1 MSRSI
6 EEPYV
11 IATLPKPFD
20 AENGRTHTGLVH
32 SLNGSRKRKRH
43 EIVVAVDGESVNI
56 YHVRS
61 MQCGMVSIKR
71 LTVWQ
76 VQNQSTTRSYALPP
90 QSYLAAAPC
99 SIHCKRP
106 KPRPS
111 QRRTYWAERS
121 SITDQKAKIVS
132 YVEDTSKWHG
142 NENQPRAPIKRE
154 RKLGHGDVQS
164 LDVIPSSEE
173 KGSASPLLVSYKSG
187 SVECISADL
196 SGTRWEHKSED
207 QVEVEHSLVTDL
219 DSVRRGLLRGREDIQ
234 ALLESLH
241 TEGIAESAP
250 AILCQVVRLQDRRQV
265 RIHALK
271 NVGSSAL
278 QSQRSPIQEAVR
290 YDLPGTFVPAESRFE
305 LNAPA
310 GTLHQHSK
318 GRLTVF
324 DLSGTLPKMVFQNG
338 RPGQRPVDTFAR
350 LSSASVLTASQ
361 HRLAVHDTKYGS
373 VLSSLELSR
382 DRDGVQTQSSLRFI
396 VSFTDLGIVTALRG
410 HDLLAMQVGHGLED
424 VRRSRNAGPLLLD
437 VLGKGKYLSE
447 KVDSTETNEK
457 RRRKWESW
465 VSKVDHFLE
474 HEDIEGL
481 EKLVAKDLHLH
492 KKGEDKERMTNGH
505 ANGDSPVHLA
515 PWALLPKHYDP
526 QHIDHKKAVYILG
539 KIFAWRTIESH
550 LEIGQKHLELIL
562 ASRNILAWL
571 ALAGYLTAPEIE
583 HALPRTAAGFHSQ
596 PHVLPGDIAYAIG
609 DADASFDLLC
619 NLFSLPAFWE
629 LPEVVQAIKVLID
642 SFEEKDEARPQQ
654 LLTNGDID
662 MVDGDD
668 AEKSEVQLEAE
679 EAAAMREIERA
690 NNLMDAGVTRS
701 TAFRKCLVRLQ
712 QFDHKDVS
720 GALRAQMSQ
729 TEIIFLIQIMR
740 VELANGGWTF
750 TYDGIEDS
758 AIGIDPSAQELSL
771 DNQGIRTIAQL
782 ISCAV
787 DAIGLSGWTVGLSG
801 DRFVTDD
808 LLYSLINE
816 TSAVMEGMFAAENLE
831 TTLKEIERTAASVQQ
846 QLQSHKRKRNG
857 PEEQPENASEA
868 TLMPLGGRMDPPTV
882 SKTVEA
888 RKGKVLTAK
897 QKSQSV
903 GKYSFERIRI

>member
-20 AENGRTHTGLVH
+20 AENGKTHTGVAH

-43 EIVVAVDGESVNI
+43 EIVVGVDGESVNI
-56 YHVRS
+56 YN
-61 MQCGMVSIKR
+61 
-71 LTVWQ
+71 
-76 VQNQSTTRSYALPP
+76 VQNQNTTSSYALPP
-90 QSYLAAAPC
+90 QSFLAAAPC
-99 SIHCKRP
+99 SIHCKRA
-106 KPRPS
+106 KPLPS

-121 SITDQKAKIVS
+121 SIKDQKAKIVS
-132 YVEDTSKWHG
+132 YAEDTSKSHG
-142 NENQPRAPIKRE
+142 NDDQPRAPIKRE
-154 RKLGHGDVQS
+154 RKLGRGDVQS
-164 LDVIPSSEE
+164 LDVIPSSE
-173 KGSASPLLVSYKSG
+173 GRDSASPLLVSYKSG
-187 SVECISADL
+187 AVECISGDL

-207 QVEVEHSLVTDL
+207 EMEVEHSLVTDL
-219 DSVRRGLLRGREDIQ
+219 ESVRRGLLRGREDIQ
-234 ALLESLH
+234 ALLDPSN
-241 TEGIAESAP
+241 TEGANESAP
-250 AILCQVVRLQDRRQV
+250 AILCQVVRLPDRRQV
-265 RIHALK
+265 RIYTLT

-290 YDLPGTFVPAESRFE
+290 LDLPGKFVTAESRFD
-305 LNAPA
+305 LNASA

-324 DLSGTLPKMVFQNG
+324 DLSGTLPKIVFQSG
-338 RPGQRPVDTFAR
+338 RKGQRPVDSFAR
-350 LSSASVLTASQ
+350 LSNASVLTASQ
-361 HRLAVHDTKYGS
+361 DRLAVHDTKYGS
-373 VLSSLELSR
+373 ILSSLELPQN
-382 DRDGVQTQSSLRFI
+382 GTGMQTQSSLRFI
-396 VSFTDLGIVTALRG
+396 AGFTDLGIVTALRG
-410 HDLLAMQVGHGLED
+410 HDLLALHVGHGLED
-424 VRRSRNAGPLLLD
+424 IRRPRNAGPLLLD
-437 VLGKGKYLSE
+437 VLGKGKYISE
-447 KVDSTETNEK
+447 KVDSSETNEK

-474 HEDIEGL
+474 HEDIDGL

-492 KKGEDKERMTNGH
+492 KKGEEEEKLTNGH
-505 ANGDSPVHLA
+505 ANGHFPAPLA
-515 PWALLPKHYDP
+515 PWKLLPKHYDP
-526 QHIDHKKAVYILG
+526 QHIDHKKAVYIVS
-539 KIFAWRTIESH
+539 KIFAWRTATSH
-550 LEIGQKHLELIL
+550 LAIGEKHLELVL

-583 HALPRTAAGFHSQ
+583 HALPRTAADFHSQ
-596 PHVLPGDIAYAIG
+596 PHVLPGDIACAVG
-609 DADASFDLLC
+609 EADASFDLLC

-642 SFEEKDEARPQQ
+642 SFEEIEETQPQQ

-662 MVDGDD
+662 MVDGDG
-668 AEKSEVQLEAE
+668 AEKSEVQFEAE

-690 NNLMDAGVTRS
+690 NNLMEAGITRS

-712 QFDHKDVS
+712 QFDQKDVS
-720 GALRAQMSQ
+720 SSLRAQMSQ
-729 TEIIFLIQIMR
+729 NEIIFLIQIMR

-750 TYDGIEDS
+750 TYDGIEDAS
-758 AIGIDPSAQELSL
+758 LGIDPSAQEVFL

-846 QLQSHKRKRNG
+846 QQQLQSHKRKRDE
-857 PEEQPENASEA
+857 PEEQPENASES
-868 TLMPLGGRMDPPTV
+868 TLMPLGGRIDPPTV

-888 RKGKVLTAK
+888 RKGRALTAK
-897 QKSQSV
+897 QKSQSL

>member
-20 AENGRTHTGLVH
+20 PEHGRTHVAVAH

-43 EIVVAVDGESVNI
+43 EIVVGVDGESVNI
-56 YHVRS
+56 YNVH
-61 MQCGMVSIKR
+61 
-71 LTVWQ
+71 
-76 VQNQSTTRSYALPP
+76 NQSATSSYALPP

-99 SIHCKRP
+99 SIHCKRA
-106 KPRPS
+106 KPLPS

-121 SITDQKAKIVS
+121 SHTDQKAKIVS
-132 YVEDTSKWHG
+132 YVEDTSKSHG
-142 NENQPRAPIKRE
+142 HGHDDQPRAPIKRE

-164 LDVIPSSEE
+164 LDVIASSEE
-173 KGSASPLLVSYKSG
+173 RDRSSPLLVFYKSG
-187 SVECISADL
+187 VVECISGDL

-207 QVEVEHSLVTDL
+207 EIEVEHSLVTDL

-234 ALLESLH
+234 ALLESSSKD
-241 TEGIAESAP
+241 GVNESAP
-250 AILCQVVRLQDRRQV
+250 AILCQVVRLTDRRQV
-265 RIHALK
+265 RIYALT
-271 NVGSSAL
+271 NVGPSAL
-278 QSQRSPIQEAVR
+278 QSQRSPIQEAVSL
-290 YDLPGTFVPAESRFE
+290 DLPGNFATAESRFD
-305 LNAPA
+305 LNAAA

-318 GRLTVF
+318 GWLTVF
-324 DLSGTLPKMVFQNG
+324 DLSGTLPKIVFQNG
-338 RPGQRPVDTFAR
+338 RKGQRPIDSFAR
-350 LSSASVLTASQ
+350 LSNASLLTASQ
-361 HRLAVHDTKYGS
+361 DRLAVHDTKYGS
-373 VLSSLELSR
+373 VLSSLELP
-382 DRDGVQTQSSLRFI
+382 QKTQSSLRFI
-396 VSFTDLGIVTALRG
+396 VAFTDLGIVTALRG
-410 HDLLAMQVGHGLED
+410 HDLLALQVGHGLED
-424 VRRSRNAGPLLLD
+424 IRRPRTAGPLLLD
-437 VLGKGKYLSE
+437 VLGKGKYISE
-447 KVDSTETNEK
+447 KADSTETNEK

-492 KKGEDKERMTNGH
+492 KKDEEEEKLANGH
-505 ANGDSPVHLA
+505 ANGHAPAPLA
-515 PWALLPKHYDP
+515 PWNLLPKHYDP
-526 QHIDHKKAVYILG
+526 LHIDHKKAVYIVS
-539 KIFAWRTIESH
+539 KIFAWRTTTSH
-550 LEIGQKHLELIL
+550 LVIGQKHLELTL

-583 HALPRTAAGFHSQ
+583 HALPRTAADFHSQ
-596 PHVLPGDIAYAIG
+596 PHVLPGDIACAIG
-609 DADASFDLLC
+609 EADASFDLLC

-629 LPEVVQAIKVLID
+629 LPEVVQAIKVLVD
-642 SFEEKDEARPQQ
+642 SFEMKDETQSQP

-662 MVDGDD
+662 MVDGDG
-668 AEKSEVQLEAE
+668 AEKSEVQFEAE

-690 NNLMDAGVTRS
+690 NNLMEAGITRS

-712 QFDHKDVS
+712 QFNQKDVS
-720 GALRAQMSQ
+720 RALRAQMSQ
-729 TEIIFLIQIMR
+729 NEIIFLIQIMR

-750 TYDGIEDS
+750 TYDGLEDS
-758 AIGIDPSAQELSL
+758 AMGIEPSAQELSL

-831 TTLKEIERTAASVQQ
+831 TILKEIERTAASVQQ
-846 QLQSHKRKRNG
+846 QQMQSHKRKRDES
-857 PEEQPENASEA
+857 EEQPENASEA
-868 TLMPLGGRMDPPTV
+868 TMMPLGGRIDPPTI

-888 RKGKVLTAK
+888 RKGRALTAK
-897 QKSQSV
+897 QKSQSL
-903 GKYSFERIRI
+903 GKYSFERIRM